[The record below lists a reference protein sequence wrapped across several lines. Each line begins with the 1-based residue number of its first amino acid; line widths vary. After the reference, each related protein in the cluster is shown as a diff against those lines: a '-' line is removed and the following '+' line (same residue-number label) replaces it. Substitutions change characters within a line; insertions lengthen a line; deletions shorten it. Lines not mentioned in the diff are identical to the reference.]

1 LNIITFSAHTFFSR
15 NITQKFW
22 KINLLLNL
30 PYKITIKLTVENY
43 YLQRPHFLAQRYHLY
58 TRTARRLRMCVCVYE
73 SESAC
78 FCVVVCV
85 CVRRLQ
91 PRHLYTHAMGVCAR
105 GTVCVCARET
115 VCVCICVCVRTLQR
129 HHLYTRAMCVCQSAC
144 VCVCVCAY
152 VAHHHLYTCVQGLR
166 MYTCFFCVV
175 WERVCVFVC
184 VCAYV
189 ATSPPLRQGCESCTC
204 VCERETE
211 GVRVLMCGCVC
222 M

>member
-85 CVRRLQ
+85 CVCVCVGCNLATF
-91 PRHLYTHAMGVCAR
+91 THMPWVCVQERQCVCAR
-105 GTVCVCARET
+105 ETVCVCARERE
-115 VCVCICVCVRTLQR
+115 CVCICVCVRTLQH

-166 MYTCFFCVV
+166 MYTCLCCVG
-175 WERVCVFVC
+175 ESVC
-184 VCAYV
+184 VCV
-189 ATSPPLRQGCESCTC
+189 C
-204 VCERETE
+204 VCIRCNVTTSTARVRE
-211 GVRVLMCGCVC
+211 LHMC